1 MPVQNM
7 ECPNC
12 GAPIDFGGSATTT
25 CPFCNS
31 HLALTDDGVKAAG
44 VPSAGTPG
52 GQVEPSA
59 SPSGIDLEQIR
70 QLVRAGN
77 KIGAIKLYREQT
89 GAGLREAKDAVEAIE
104 RAEAPTAAFEQ
115 QSHPTTYRA
124 RRANT
129 SRAGCLGC
137 LPLLV
142 FIGLCAGFIMLS
154 SQVMFRVWGPLDQ
167 VMKIVNADPNVVRV
181 FGQPITP
188 GPMVTGKINS
198 GGSSSQASFNV
209 PLYGPKQS
217 GELDVSG
224 SWQKGIWDLRIWV
237 NYQNSDG
244 EEQSI
249 KLTQKVK

>member
-1 MPVQNM
+1 MPVQNL

-12 GAPIDFGGSATTT
+12 GAPIDFAGSVTTT

-31 HLALTDDGVKAAG
+31 HLELTDEGVKTAG
-44 VPSAGTPG
+44 TLSAGAPSVR
-52 GQVEPSA
+52 VEPPA
-59 SPSGIDLEQIR
+59 GPPGIDQEQIR
-70 QLVRAGN
+70 QLVRDGN
-77 KIGAIKLYREQT
+77 KIRAIKLYREQT
-89 GAGLREAKDAVEAIE
+89 GAGLRDAKDAVEAIE
-104 RAEAPTAAFEQ
+104 RGEAPAVPIEQ
-115 QSHPTTYRA
+115 QYRPTAYSS
-124 RRANT
+124 RRANR
-129 SRAGCLGC
+129 SRVGCLGC

-167 VMKIVNADPNVVRV
+167 VLRIVNADPNVVRV

-198 GGSSSQASFNV
+198 GGNSSVASFSV
-209 PLYGPKQS
+209 PIYGPKQS
-217 GELDVSG
+217 GELDVNG

-237 NYQNSDG
+237 NYENSDG

-249 KLTQKVK
+249 KLAQKVK